1 MTRRNNS
8 AGSRAARRAR
18 LLRWSTLAVALVF
31 LYGTVAEARRRRKRR
46 RRKAKTTLVIPAGS
60 ATHAL
65 KPLEAIGLSKGRVR
79 SITDKLQQQLGRVPG
94 VKPAPLALMRK
105 FLASRDGVTYAACEG
120 ELPCVVKFGKLL
132 KAPLVVAGDLSGL
145 GKGYVLFLRLVDPGS
160 EKVLRKV
167 SVVNTEGKAKQDAI
181 LREAAY
187 RLLAPEKF
195 VGKLQL
201 EVDVKGAAIFLN
213 GKPLGKSPVAALQVQ
228 AGTHALRI
236 THHEYHDFMRFV
248 DVAFEQTTPIKV
260 SLKQFPIISEEM
272 KAKHRK
278 RQVTP
283 HPGGQT
289 VYRPLPWYKRWWFIT
304 SLGVALLTAT
314 VTTVTLVRQRHLE
327 RDGSVTLTQGL
338 RTSAPPLF
346 RFGP

>member
-1 MTRRNNS
+1 MTVNGDRRGGR
-8 AGSRAARRAR
+8 GSARRAQ
-18 LLRWSTLAVALVF
+18 LLRWGALAFALAF
-31 LYGTVAEARRRRKRR
+31 LYSTVAEARKRRRRRR
-46 RRKAKTTLVIPAGS
+46 RRKATVKYVIPPG

-65 KPLEAIGLSKGRVR
+65 KPLEAIGLSKGRVGR
-79 SITDKLQQQLGRVPG
+79 ITDMLQKQLGAVPG
-94 VKPAPLALMRK
+94 VKTAPLSLMRK
-105 FLASRDGVTYAACEG
+105 FLKSRDGATYAICEG
-120 ELPCVVKFGKLL
+120 ELSCVVKVGKLL
-132 KAPLVVAGDLSGL
+132 KAPLLVAGDLSGL
-145 GKGYVLFLRLVDPGS
+145 GKGYVLFLRLVDPKA

-167 SVVNTEGKAKQDAI
+167 SVVYDGKKGKQNGI

-187 RLLAPEKF
+187 RLLKPEKF
-195 VGKLQL
+195 VGKLKL
-201 EVDVKGAAIFLN
+201 EVDVKGAAVFLN
-213 GKPLGKSPVAALQVQ
+213 GKPMGKSPVAVQQVQ

-236 THHEYHDFMRFV
+236 THPEYHDFMRFV
-248 DVAFEQTTPIKV
+248 DVAFEKTTPIKV

-278 RQVTP
+278 RLAP
-283 HPGGQT
+283 APGGQT

-304 SLGVALLTAT
+304 ALGVVVLTAT

-338 RTSAPPLF
+338 RTRAPPLF